1 MDYLN
6 PFGDEIK
13 FDKNGDPAAMYDL
26 VNWQLMKG
34 EIKYVTIG
42 KFDEMATVG
51 KQILQIQEQ
60 NIVWNGNK
68 TQVGILPECR
78 NVELQHTLA
87 TSSGKPVQ
95 SNKSVSNLLY

>member
-6 PFGDEIK
+6 SFGDEIK

-26 VNWQLMKG
+26 VNWQLRNG

-51 KQILQIQEQ
+51 KQNLQIQEH

-68 TQVGILPECR
+68 TKVGILLESI
-78 NVELQHTLA
+78 N
-87 TSSGKPVQ
+87 
-95 SNKSVSNLLY
+95 SVFFNFVNLNSCYIGLH